1 MKPKLYSKIIKYLY
15 YTLFFIVPFVVYPAT
30 SELFEFNK
38 MLFIYALSVCIG
50 WFWLMRSVQEKKFV
64 FRRTAFDIP
73 ILIFAISQVLSTVFS
88 IDISTSL
95 FGYYGRFNGGLISLF
110 TYIFLYYGLVS
121 NLSDELVHITRSLFK
136 ISVLSSLLVIL
147 WGLPG
152 KFGHD
157 LSCLLFTSKFDNT
170 CWTVQFRPSERMFS
184 TLGQPNWLGA
194 YLAVTFFMGLYLFI
208 TSSLNKK
215 WFYGSFIVLNYVG
228 ILFTRSRS
236 ALGSLVPG
244 FVALIVLYFMKEV
257 KKDKEQK
264 KPYFKTLGILL
275 AGMIVAT
282 FVFKT
287 GITQVDY
294 LLEFRFL
301 QTNNKKTVVAPVP
314 STSTTPSM
322 GTGITES
329 FDIRKIVW
337 KGALQLGEQYPLF
350 GTGVETFGYSYY
362 SVRPVAHNL
371 TSEWDYLYNKAHNEY
386 LNFFATTGW
395 LGLLS
400 VVIFIVWGYVY
411 MIKQIV
417 LHKKED
423 DLLYLYI
430 SLASIWLSIII
441 TNFFGF
447 SITVINLYWY
457 IIPAFLLTNAPL
469 STTKTKENK
478 MPVLGYILPFV
489 VWVYLMNSLFSY
501 WLADYKYATSDAALK
516 SNNIEAAASL
526 LYQALA
532 LRHEH
537 VYEDKLSYT
546 LSKLAFYSSYQ
557 KQAEQAKKY
566 MSESE
571 RLNLASIQES
581 TQNILY
587 WKTRVKNQ
595 YLFYQM
601 TLDKKYLFTGLSALD
616 EAAKLG
622 PTDPKIP
629 YFAATYY
636 ALLFDEEKNAQQKK
650 IYEGKAFEAI
660 EHAISLKK
668 DYGDAYY
675 LKIQLLKKFGKKEEA
690 KQLLKWYIPR
700 FSPQNPELLKELGE
714 M

>member
-15 YTLFFIVPFVVYPAT
+15 YTLFFIVPFIVYPAT

-38 MLFIYALSVCIG
+38 MLFIYAMAACIG
-50 WFWLMRSVQEKKFV
+50 WFWLMRSIQEKRFV
-64 FRRTAFDIP
+64 FRRTVFDIP
-73 ILIFAISQVLSTVFS
+73 LLIFMVSQVLSTVFS
-88 IDISTSL
+88 IDTSTSL

-110 TYIFLYYGLVS
+110 TYIFLYYAFVS
-121 NLSDELVHITRSLFK
+121 NLSDELSHIIRSLFK
-136 ISVLSSLLVIL
+136 ISVVSSFLVIL

-170 CWTVQFRPSERMFS
+170 CWTTQFRPSERMFS

-194 YLAVTFFMGLYLFI
+194 YLAVTFFMGLYLFF
-208 TSSLNKK
+208 TSSQNKK
-215 WFYGSFIVLNYVG
+215 WLYGSFIVLNYIG

-236 ALGSLVPG
+236 ALGSLIPG
-244 FVALIVLYFMKEV
+244 FIVLIILYFVKEV
-257 KKDKEQK
+257 KKDTQK
-264 KPYFKTLGILL
+264 KPYFKTLGILMG
-275 AGMIVAT
+275 GMIVAT
-282 FVFKT
+282 FIFKT
-287 GITQVDY
+287 GIPQADY

-301 QTNNKKTVVAPVP
+301 NTNSKKAVVASVP
-314 STSTTPSM
+314 SNNTTPSI
-322 GTGITES
+322 GSGITES

-337 KGALQLGEQYPLF
+337 KGAVQLGEQYPLF

-395 LGLLS
+395 FGLIS
-400 VVIFIVWGYVY
+400 VILFIVWGYAYLV
-411 MIKQIV
+411 KQIF
-417 LHKKED
+417 LHKKD
-423 DLLYLYI
+423 DALLYLYI
-430 SLASIWLSIII
+430 SLGSIWLSIII

-457 IIPAFLLTNAPL
+457 IIPAFLLTSSPVY
-469 STTKTKENK
+469 TTKTKENK
-478 MPVLGYILPFV
+478 MPVLGYILPFI
-489 VWVYLMNSLFSY
+489 VWVYMMNSLFSY

-546 LSKLAFYSSYQ
+546 LSQLAFYSSYQ
-557 KQAEQAKKY
+557 KQADQAKKY

-581 TQNILY
+581 SQNILY

-636 ALLFDEEKNAQQKK
+636 ALLFDEEKNVQQKK

-660 EHAISLKK
+660 NHAISMKT

-675 LKIQLLKKFGKKEEA
+675 LKIQLEKKFGKKTEA
-690 KQLLKWYIPR
+690 KQLLEWYIPH